1 MKKLK
6 IKILSIC
13 FSYLLVACGG
23 GGSEESSGE
32 INIVINAPPV
42 ISGTP
47 NTSVIENNS
56 YSFLPTTTDSDG
68 DTLLF
73 SIEGQPSW
81 SDFDSATGGLSGTP
95 GFNDAGSYS
104 NIVISVTDHSA
115 KMALSAFN
123 IEVINNNRPP
133 SLTNELNYEFS
144 EAKSYT
150 IQLSAEDPDSDPI
163 TISINTLPSWA
174 SFDSDSGSLTL
185 SPSTKDAG
193 TYSDLVVTLNDDQ
206 GARVEKNLNIVI
218 TDSVILNGYII
229 DDYISG
235 AIVYLDTNNNG
246 SLDSDELSVTTNG
259 AGEYQ
264 LILTSNLIDIAQSK
278 IFRAYIGEGA
288 VDIGRPDKD
297 FTTIPLT
304 LNLAPIPDLSAQTE
318 ILSNLVISPFTHRVV
333 EKIKDQISSAQLSSE
348 LIKAENEVVDEV
360 LNELGILSGL
370 VLSEETKANLIE
382 NLKQNLILGDF
393 IAFTS
398 DMIPEEITNEILDI
412 ESFVNNAKSQ
422 VQVLARQE
430 VDKAT
435 NTAPIA
441 EAGEDTVISLGQTV
455 NLNGVNSSDADDNAL
470 TYIWTLSSPQGSNA
484 NLNNSSSVM
493 PFITPDIV
501 GDYAVSLVV
510 NDGII
515 DSDVDVVNIS
525 VIDSNVAPVANAGVD
540 QSANV
545 GALVSLDGSNSS
557 DVNNDIL
564 TYLWSLQSPNNS
576 NASLSSS
583 VVAKPTFTAD
593 IKGTY
598 VANLVVNDGT
608 ENSQPD
614 TVTINVIQENRA
626 PTANAGADSEVETG
640 GLVTLDGSA
649 SSDLDNDPLTYKWSL
664 TKPNSSNSQLSDM
677 AAAGPTFTPDIDGEY
692 IATLIV
698 NDGIADSEA
707 DSVTVVALTTNQ
719 APVSNAGAD
728 QSSNVGALVSLDGSK
743 SSDVNNDILTY
754 LWSLQ
759 SPNNSNASLS
769 STVVAKPT
777 FTADVKGTYVASL
790 VVHDGTENSQTDTVT
805 INVIQENRAPTANA
819 GADSEVETGSLVT
832 LDGSASS
839 DLDNDP
845 LTYKWSLTKPNSS
858 NSQLSDTTVAAPTFT
873 PDIDGE
879 YIATLI
885 VNDGAVDSE
894 ANSVTVVASTTNQ
907 APMANAGGDQTITT
921 GLVANLSGVLSSD
934 NENDTLT
941 YNWVIQTKPTYS
953 EINLTTQ
960 TDIATSITPDI
971 PGEYIISLIVNDGK
985 KSSLEDLVIVTAV
998 NNNVDITDDEFVNRN
1013 DSCTSYVGTYFSN
1026 VSDIKNSTNFTGSI
1040 TITAAQNKCTLVS
1053 NSIPNHDFND
1063 SSAAFASNVAENS
1076 LNYNI
1081 PAAPVTASAVTELTL
1096 GTTNVITLNGVE
1108 VDILPAACYNEGSE
1122 PIGREKIGCNDMAH
1136 PWRYDPMSSFNNFGT
1151 DQHNAHPQPSGLY
1164 HYHGNPMAMFDQ
1176 ECDTSGKPSPVI
1188 GFAADGYPVY
1198 GLCFTDPDTGSV
1210 RKAISSYGLKNNGGV
1225 RQDEGNYLTP
1235 TAGNGGIVS
1244 DNYDGQ
1250 FRNDWEYVQGNGDLD
1265 ECNGMEV
1272 DGQYG
1277 YYITNTYP
1285 WVLNCFKGEPDSS
1298 FIATPGSPGYLNKAH
1313 SHGTSGEHTH

>member
-6 IKILSIC
+6 IKIVSIC
-13 FSYLLVACGG
+13 FSYLLIACGG
-23 GGSEESSGE
+23 GGSEQSSGE
-32 INIVINAPPV
+32 IDIVINAPPV

-47 NTSVIENNS
+47 NTSVIENSS
-56 YSFLPTTTDSDG
+56 YSFLPIASDPDG

-81 SDFDSATGGLSGTP
+81 SNFDSSTGGLSGTP
-95 GFNDAGSYS
+95 GFDDEGAYS
-104 NIVISVTDHSA
+104 NIVISVTDHSS
-115 KMALSAFN
+115 KVALPAFN
-123 IEVINNNRPP
+123 IKVVNSNRPP
-133 SLTNELNYEFS
+133 SLTNEVNYEIS
-144 EAKSYT
+144 EAKFYT
-150 IQLSAEDPDSDPI
+150 IELSAEDPDSDPI

-174 SFDSDSGSLTL
+174 SFDSANGKLTL
-185 SPSTKDAG
+185 SPTIKDAG
-193 TYSDLVVTLNDDQ
+193 TYSDLVVILNDGQ
-206 GARVEKNLNIVI
+206 GAIVEKNINIVI

-235 AIVYLDTNNNG
+235 AVVYLDTNNNEV
-246 SLDSDELSVTTNG
+246 LDSDELNVTTNDI
-259 AGEYQ
+259 GEYQ
-264 LILTSNLIDIAQSK
+264 LILTSNMIDIAQSK

-297 FTTIPLT
+297 FTINPLT

-318 ILSNLVISPFTHRVV
+318 ILNSLVISPFTHRVV
-333 EKIKDQISSAQLSSE
+333 EKVKDQISSTQLSLE

-360 LNELGILSGL
+360 LSELGILSGL
-370 VLSEETKANLIE
+370 VLSEENQANLIA

-398 DMIPEEITNEILDI
+398 DMIPQEIANEISDV
-412 ESFVNNAKSQ
+412 ESFVNNVKSQ
-422 VQVLARQE
+422 VQVLARLE

-441 EAGEDTVISLGQTV
+441 EAGEDFVISLGQAV
-455 NLNGVNSSDADDNAL
+455 NLDGSKSSDADDNTL
-470 TYIWTLSSPQGSNA
+470 TYMWSLSSPQGSTV
-484 NLNNSSSVM
+484 NLNNSTSVM
-493 PFITPDIV
+493 PSFTPDIV
-501 GDYAVSLVV
+501 GDYTVSLVV
-510 NDGII
+510 NDGFN
-515 DSDVDVVNIS
+515 DSDIDAINIS
-525 VIDSNVAPVANAGVD
+525 VIATNVAPIANAGVE
-540 QSANV
+540 QSVNV
-545 GALVSLDGSNSS
+545 GSFVSLDGSSSS
-557 DVNNDIL
+557 DVNNDTL
-564 TYLWSLQSPNNS
+564 TYQWSLQT
-576 NASLSSS
+576 
-583 VVAKPTFTAD
+583 PT
-593 IKGTY
+593 
-598 VANLVVNDGT
+598 
-608 ENSQPD
+608 
-614 TVTINVIQENRA
+614 
-626 PTANAGADSEVETG
+626 
-640 GLVTLDGSA
+640 
-649 SSDLDNDPLTYKWSL
+649 
-664 TKPNSSNSQLSDM
+664 
-677 AAAGPTFTPDIDGEY
+677 
-692 IATLIV
+692 
-698 NDGIADSEA
+698 
-707 DSVTVVALTTNQ
+707 
-719 APVSNAGAD
+719 
-728 QSSNVGALVSLDGSK
+728 
-743 SSDVNNDILTY
+743 
-754 LWSLQ
+754 
-759 SPNNSNASLS
+759 NSNASLS

-777 FTADVKGTYVASL
+777 FTADIEGAYIASL
-790 VVHDGTENSQTDTVT
+790 VVNDGTENSSPDTVT
-805 INVIQENRAPTANA
+805 INVVQENRAPTANA
-819 GADSEVETGSLVT
+819 GANSEIETGSLVT

-845 LTYKWSLTKPNSS
+845 LTFKWSLTKPNSS
-858 NSQLSDTTVAAPTFT
+858 NSQLSDTMVAAPTLT

-885 VNDGAVDSE
+885 VNDGTLDSE
-894 ANSVTVVASTTNQ
+894 ANSVIISAVTTNQ
-907 APMANAGGDQTITT
+907 APIANAGGDQTITT
-921 GLVANLSGVLSSD
+921 GLIAHLSGVLSSD
-934 NENDTLT
+934 NENDTLS

-953 EINLTTQ
+953 EVNLTTQ
-960 TDIATSITPDI
+960 TDSTSSLTPDI
-971 PGEYIISLIVNDGK
+971 PGEYTISLIVNDGK

-1076 LNYNI
+1076 LSYNI
-1081 PAAPVTASAVTELTL
+1081 PAAPVKASSVTELSL
-1096 GTTNVITLNGVE
+1096 DTTNVITLNGVE

-1176 ECDTSGKPSPVI
+1176 ECDASGKPSPVI

-1198 GLCFTDPDTGSV
+1198 GLCFTDRDTGSV
-1210 RKAISSYGLKNNGGV
+1210 RKAISSYALKNNGGV
-1225 RQDEGNYLTP
+1225 RQDEGTYLTP

-1265 ECNGMEV
+1265 ECNGMEIN
-1272 DGQYG
+1272 GQYG

-1285 WVLNCFKGEPDSS
+1285 WVLNCFKGEPDPS
-1298 FIATPGSPGYLNKAH
+1298 FISSPGSPGYLNKAH